1 MTAQIHENL
10 LIDRFVT
17 TMSAA
22 FASLATLLAALGLYG
37 VLAYTVTLR
46 TREFGLRMAL
56 GADGVHVRRMVLR
69 QVGLMTIVGAAI
81 GLVSALALGRAAESL
96 LYQMNARDPW
106 VFGAATL
113 ALTVVA
119 LLAGFIPARRA
130 SRVDPMT
137 ALRYE

>member
-1 MTAQIHENL
+1 
-10 LIDRFVT
+10 
-17 TMSAA
+17 
-22 FASLATLLAALGLYG
+22 
-37 VLAYTVTLR
+37 
-46 TREFGLRMAL
+46 MAL

-96 LYQMNARDPW
+96 RFQMNARDPL

-119 LLAGFIPARRA
+119 LLAGFIPAQRA